1 MPRRLKSPARD
12 NSCLS
17 RLIAAC
23 AALFLCS
30 CTIGTL
36 TKPGLTDA
44 EFKKDMYECDR
55 DARMSGLGTGLASVG
70 MRLQCMEAR
79 GYVEVH

>member
-1 MPRRLKSPARD
+1 MIARE
-12 NSCLS
+12 LS
-17 RLIAAC
+17 LVRWAAAIFC
-23 AALFLCS
+23 ALCLCS

-44 EFKKDMYECDR
+44 EFRKDMYQCDR
-55 DARMSGLGTGLASVG
+55 DARMSGLGAGVASLG

-79 GYVEVH
+79 GYREAR